1 MDNSMPASIAIW
13 NKNNV
18 WVPDN
23 MVTKCHACLNDF
35 TFLNRIH
42 HCRNCGNAF
51 CYNCCNQAIKIPE
64 YITDKPKAADYWNI
78 THYIKTLKDEKEKV
92 CKVCFQL
99 INEKIKAHEKVIG
112 LFNNPI
118 PIDKI
123 KELSDHETDI
133 KNDYLDQLRNI
144 QYYLPNH
151 TYTTIDCK
159 LLDINASHF
168 LQHSKYMMHYIKSIP
183 WKLIQNQKIY
193 EQKKAMVM
201 NLINGKKVTSCKELF
216 CTRTCQEYL
225 TCDDCINILHSHAN
239 HLPFEILK
247 YLFETIMDTSNEVI
261 LCNLPFFITMIKNND
276 SNKLIQNLLMQLVN
290 TSSKIIYRTYWLLK
304 YDLCNTGSK
313 SQQIKNIATF
323 LSLFNEELITQMD
336 REYEFFSGLMKNIN
350 DPVSYL
356 TSNFDKYKPITVPYD
371 PDVII
376 IDVSLNDIV
385 IKNSY
390 TKPVI
395 ITFITNKEPI
405 KILFKNE
412 SVINDMTV
420 LNLMSM
426 SDIILRESVSPNF
439 KAIIYPV
446 LPIGQNS
453 GMIEIVNNA
462 TTIHDIAT
470 DKKTILQHI
479 IETNE
484 DKLIGEV
491 INKYMFSLVSY
502 TLHSYFIGLGD
513 RHMQNIMITND
524 GSIFH
529 IDFGFILGKDAHP
542 IACGDIKL
550 NTEML
555 AVIGGQGRAK
565 YETYLELCSQGT
577 IILRKFFNIFFILLL
592 QIQSENMN
600 ETIIEKFI
608 MSRFQ
613 PRQTDHTVISEI
625 TAVIQHSNDTF
636 GDYVRDFF
644 HFHSQEK
651 TVQSKLSEFF
661 YTTYN
666 VIRNVATESWGLSK

>member
-18 WVPDN
+18 WIPDN

-35 TFLNRIH
+35 GLLNRKH
-42 HCRNCGNAF
+42 HCRNCGNVF
-51 CYNCCNQAIKIPE
+51 CYSCCNQMIMIPD

-99 INEKIKAHEKVIG
+99 INEKIKAREKVIE
-112 LFNNPI
+112 LFNNPV

-133 KNDYLDQLRNI
+133 KNDYLDQFRNI

-159 LLDINASHF
+159 LLDINACHF

-201 NLINGKKVTSCKELF
+201 NLINGKKVMSCKELF

-225 TCDDCINILHSHAN
+225 TCDDCINILYSHAN
-239 HLPFEILK
+239 YLPFEILK

-261 LCNLPFFITMIKNND
+261 LCNLPFFITMIKDND
-276 SNKLIQNLLMQLVN
+276 SNKLIQNLLMRLIN

-304 YDLCNTGSK
+304 YDLYNTGSK
-313 SQQIKNIATF
+313 SHQIKNIATF

-336 REYEFFSGLMKNIN
+336 REYDFFNNLMKNIN

-371 PDVII
+371 PDIII

-479 IETNE
+479 LKTNE

-542 IACGDIKL
+542 IVCGDIKL
-550 NTEML
+550 NKEML
-555 AVIGGQGRAK
+555 DVIGGQGSFK

-592 QIQSENMN
+592 QIQSDHMN
-600 ETIIEKFI
+600 ESIIEKFI

-625 TAVIQHSNDTF
+625 MAVIQHSNDTY
-636 GDYVRDFF
+636 GDIIRDFL

-651 TVQSKLSEFF
+651 TMQNKLSEFI